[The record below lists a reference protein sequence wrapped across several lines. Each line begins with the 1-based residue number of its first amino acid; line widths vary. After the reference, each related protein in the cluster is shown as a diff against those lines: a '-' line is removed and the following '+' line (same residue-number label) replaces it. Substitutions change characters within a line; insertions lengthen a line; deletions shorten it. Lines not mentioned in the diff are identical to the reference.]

1 MNQPAFDTLR
11 FAERLEKVGVPREQA
26 SEFSKTLGDFMQERL
41 ATKEDLEKLV
51 TKKELKE
58 EMLVTKKELK
68 EEMLVTKKELKEE
81 MKEIRSEMKWL
92 CGVTISVLTLFMGA
106 FKLLFH

>member
-58 EMLVTKKELK
+58 EM
-68 EEMLVTKKELKEE
+68 
-81 MKEIRSEMKWL
+81 KEIRSEMKWL

-106 FKLLFH
+106 FKLFH

>member
-68 EEMLVTKKELKEE
+68 EEM
-81 MKEIRSEMKWL
+81 KEIRSEMKWL

-106 FKLLFH
+106 FKLFH